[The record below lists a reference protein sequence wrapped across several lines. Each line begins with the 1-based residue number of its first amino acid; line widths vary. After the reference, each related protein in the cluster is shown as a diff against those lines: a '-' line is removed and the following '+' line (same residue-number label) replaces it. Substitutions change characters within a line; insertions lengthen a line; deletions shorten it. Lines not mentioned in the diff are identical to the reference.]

1 MFGINYNG
9 LRKRESYDELVNY
22 IETDPNKIRYPN
34 STATFIER
42 SHYVKHLGG
51 EDYIEM
57 EQQQLR
63 ASKEKLKELII
74 QEMTT
79 SGDTRS
85 LLRSQISAQSI
96 QVPQTVTQQQTP
108 YFTPKSQISTQN
120 LAPMQTEMPELL
132 LPSISSEID
141 QVVEREKNKRQR
153 KDLLIKVW

>member
-22 IETDPNKIRYPN
+22 IETDPNKMRYPN
-34 STATFIER
+34 RTATFIEQSR
-42 SHYVKHLGG
+42 YMKHLGG

-79 SGDTRS
+79 SGDTSS

-96 QVPQTVTQQQTP
+96 QVPQTVTQQQSNMFVQQQTP
-108 YFTPKSQISTQN
+108 YFTPTSQIST
-120 LAPMQTEMPELL
+120 PMQTEMPELV
-132 LPSISSEID
+132 LPLTSSEID
-141 QVVEREKNKRQR
+141 KVVEREKIGRAH
-153 KDLLIKVW
+153 V